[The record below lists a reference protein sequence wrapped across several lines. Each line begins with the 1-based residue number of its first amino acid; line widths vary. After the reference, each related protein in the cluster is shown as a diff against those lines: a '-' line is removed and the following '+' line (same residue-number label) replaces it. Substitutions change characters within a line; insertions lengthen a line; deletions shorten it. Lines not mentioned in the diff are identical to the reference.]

1 MAPQELDRDAGSG
14 TETARLLSAESV
26 TTPSSPLGYTR
37 ITAIIPAIE
46 GVQPGG
52 DSYSQVVE
60 ANGLVFLPARL
71 GSVGSR
77 PETYPADFEAEVRAT
92 FASVEKLLADVGL
105 GLDDVVRCVIY
116 LTDFAT
122 MDEIFREIF
131 STNPPVRATV
141 GVASLARDCK
151 FEVEVTTT
159 R

>member
-1 MAPQELDRDAGSG
+1 MPK
-14 TETARLLSAESV
+14 V
-26 TTPSSPLGYTR
+26 
-37 ITAIIPAIE
+37 IPAIE

-60 ANGLVFLPARL
+60 ANGLVFLAGQV
-71 GSVGSR
+71 GSVGGR

-92 FASVEKLLADVGL
+92 FASVEKLLTNVGL

-116 LTDFAT
+116 LTDFTDFAT
-122 MDEIFREIF
+122 MDQIFREIF
-131 STNPPVRATV
+131 HTNPPVRATV

-151 FEVEVTTT
+151 FEVEVTAT

>member
-1 MAPQELDRDAGSG
+1 MPK
-14 TETARLLSAESV
+14 
-26 TTPSSPLGYTR
+26 
-37 ITAIIPAIE
+37 IIPAIE

-60 ANGLVFLPARL
+60 ANGLVFLAGQV

-92 FASVEKLLADVGL
+92 FASVEQLLTGVGL

-116 LTDFAT
+116 LTDFNDFAE
-122 MDEIFREIF
+122 MNQIFRDIF
-131 STNPPVRATV
+131 HTNPPVRATV
-141 GVASLARDCK
+141 GVAGLARDCK
-151 FEVEVTTT
+151 FEVEVTAA

>member
-1 MAPQELDRDAGSG
+1 MPK
-14 TETARLLSAESV
+14 T
-26 TTPSSPLGYTR
+26 
-37 ITAIIPAIE
+37 IPAID

-60 ANGLVFLPARL
+60 ANGIVFLAGQV

-77 PETYPADFEAEVRAT
+77 PETYPANFEAEVRAT

-105 GLDDVVRCVIY
+105 GLQDVVRCVCY
-116 LTDFAT
+116 LTDWSDFGE
-122 MDEIFREIF
+122 MEKIFRDIF
-131 STNPPVRATV
+131 PIHPPVRATV

-151 FEVEVTTT
+151 FEAEITAT